1 MPEKIAFATKP
12 EMAREMV
19 ARRLD
24 EGMPCAFIL
33 ADAVYGADT
42 RFRRMPEERQQPYAL
57 AMRSNQTLRF
67 MEDWTLIQ
75 SDPFTMIAELP
86 EDA

>member
-1 MPEKIAFATKP
+1 
-12 EMAREMV
+12 
-19 ARRLD
+19 
-24 EGMPCAFIL
+24 
-33 ADAVYGADT
+33 
-42 RFRRMPEERQQPYAL
+42 
-57 AMRSNQTLRF
+57 LRF